1 MLYHILS
8 EKLVGNRSI
17 ILWQRGHYR
26 YEVEIRNLG
35 TWALFNTSYEE
46 AIEKLNSIKENYEII
61 YQQGNNRL
69 AMRTSRIDQ
78 AGIQSTVESRCV
90 DVV

>member
-1 MLYHILS
+1 MLHFILS
-8 EKLVGNRSI
+8 EKLIDNRSI

-46 AIEKLNSIKENYEII
+46 AIEKLNSIKENYEIV

-69 AMRTSRIDQ
+69 AMRTPRIDQ
-78 AGIQSTVESRCV
+78 AGIQSVVEPCSGYV
-90 DVV
+90 A

>member
-1 MLYHILS
+1 MLYHIFS

-69 AMRTSRIDQ
+69 AMRTPRIDQ
-78 AGIQSTVESRCV
+78 AGIQPTFESCRRNV
-90 DVV
+90 A